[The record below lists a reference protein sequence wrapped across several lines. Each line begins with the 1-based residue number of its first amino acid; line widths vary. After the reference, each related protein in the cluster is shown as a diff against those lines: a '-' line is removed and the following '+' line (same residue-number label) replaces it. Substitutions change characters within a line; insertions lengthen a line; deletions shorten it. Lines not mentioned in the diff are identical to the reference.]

1 MGQPEE
7 KTRKKTKH
15 NKHGSGRQTTNT
27 LPNDSSTDMH
37 TVQVHMNIANTDYDV
52 FGTQISETL
61 KKNMKSVFFE
71 HNDEIRNQ

>member
-52 FGTQISETL
+52 FGTQI
-61 KKNMKSVFFE
+61 
-71 HNDEIRNQ
+71 